1 LIAKVIATGAS
12 REQAIERMQSALES
26 AKIEGVPTTVP
37 LHRQILAHEDFRA
50 ARCDTLW
57 LGRER
62 DARRL

>member
-1 LIAKVIATGAS
+1 
-12 REQAIERMQSALES
+12 LES

-37 LHRQILAHEDFRA
+37 LHRKILAHEDFRA

-62 DARRL
+62 DAGRL